1 MFGFNLSAGT
11 RTFVHEAIFDKF
23 VAESARLAK
32 ERKVG
37 SAFDPTVEQGPQIDE
52 DMLNKVMNYIEA
64 GKKEGA
70 KLEAGGKRIGNVGYF
85 IEPTVF
91 SNVTDNMS
99 ICTDEVRK
107 LTIFAKSMLK
117 QELKQFFGH
126 FVLDLWTSSI
136 DFEIQNIGRSYR
148 SCQ

>member
-1 MFGFNLSAGT
+1 MGFHLSAGT
-11 RTFVHEAIFDKF
+11 RTFVHEKIFDKF

-37 SAFDPTVEQGPQIDE
+37 SPFEASVEQGPQIDE
-52 DMLNKVMNYIEA
+52 EMFNKVMNYIEA
-64 GKKEGA
+64 GKKDGA

-99 ICTDEVRK
+99 ISTDEVRK
-107 LTIFAKSMLK
+107 INSFLIKK
-117 QELKQFFGH
+117 
-126 FVLDLWTSSI
+126 
-136 DFEIQNIGRSYR
+136 
-148 SCQ
+148 